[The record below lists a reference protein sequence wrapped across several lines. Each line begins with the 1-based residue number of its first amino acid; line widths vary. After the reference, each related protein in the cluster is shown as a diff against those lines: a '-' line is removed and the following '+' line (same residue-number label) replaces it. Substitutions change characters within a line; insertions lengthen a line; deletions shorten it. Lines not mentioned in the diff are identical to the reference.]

1 MELGEAESICRL
13 EGGWQLCWGGFEPTR
28 NVGACGYVHMPSQK
42 GTTTNV
48 CTLPAKSLRPRPIL
62 ACKNASEV
70 QQGTLSTQPAIAIII
85 KCRNVHVQ
93 WNLLEHRRQLSLAQQ
108 VHVAYN
114 DFLNLFS
121 TPC

>member
-1 MELGEAESICRL
+1 MKLKVYVDWRGAGSSVGEDLSPRGML
-13 EGGWQLCWGGFEPTR
+13 
-28 NVGACGYVHMPSQK
+28 VHDGYVYMPSQK

-93 WNLLEHRRQLSLAQQ
+93 WNPLEHRRQLSLAQQ
-108 VHVAYN
+108 VHVAYS